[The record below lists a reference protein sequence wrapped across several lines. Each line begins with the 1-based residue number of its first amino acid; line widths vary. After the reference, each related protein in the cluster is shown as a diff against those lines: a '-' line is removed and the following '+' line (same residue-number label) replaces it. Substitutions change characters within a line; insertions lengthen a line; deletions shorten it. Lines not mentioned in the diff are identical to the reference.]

1 MDKAHG
7 LNITVHRDSDLSRV
21 EIVAIVSLV
30 YSFWPSKQKTV
41 YEIADDFPEISRQ
54 YRVSYPQLRVPSWRY
69 LAWDEENLVAHALT
83 FERPII
89 TSAGEVSVMA
99 LSGVCVLPS
108 YQGKRLGAEIVRRS
122 FGRIHEGEFAVSL
135 FQTTVPAFYEKLS
148 ATLVTNKFQN
158 SRDKS
163 APTANPWH
171 DHSVMIYPANYA
183 WPEGTIDLN
192 GPDY

>member
-1 MDKAHG
+1 M
-7 LNITVHRDSDLSRV
+7 
-21 EIVAIVSLV
+21 
-30 YSFWPSKQKTV
+30 
-41 YEIADDFPEISRQ
+41 
-54 YRVSYPQLRVPSWRY
+54 PSWRY

-135 FQTTVPAFYEKLS
+135 FQT
-148 ATLVTNKFQN
+148 
-158 SRDKS
+158 
-163 APTANPWH
+163 
-171 DHSVMIYPANYA
+171 
-183 WPEGTIDLN
+183 
-192 GPDY
+192 